1 MLMRNKIYLLM
12 LLAASAVLPAQ
23 AQQEVQFSQYVFNGL
38 TVNPAY
44 AGYRGDGYL
53 NATFR
58 KQWVDFPGAPTTG
71 VISFDGLPGWA
82 DSEKVGLGIQAL
94 WDKSGPQEYMS
105 VAGSYAYRIP
115 LNESGSRRLNLGFNV
130 SVAQYSV
137 TGNSL
142 QLTNPNDP
150 YAPTGKISTFKPDAS
165 FGVYYYT
172 PSFYAGAS
180 VLQLFSQTLD
190 NTVYVAGHARDY
202 MVIKRT
208 RHVYFTTGGMI
219 NIDEHLRLKPSIMIK
234 EDFNGPTNVDLNLF
248 ALISDQIW
256 IGGSYRSSVPLLNKE
271 KLQDGLRRANAA
283 SAMVEYFASDR
294 IRIGYSYDFAI
305 SGIANYQSGSHEISI
320 GLLFPRKQNGDR
332 IISPRYF

>member
-12 LLAASAVLPAQ
+12 LFAASAVLPAS

-38 TVNPAY
+38 AVNPAY

-71 VISFDGLPGWA
+71 IISFDGLPAWA
-82 DSEKVGLGIQAL
+82 DREKVGLGIQAL

-105 VAGSYAYRIP
+105 VSGAYAYRIP
-115 LNESGSRRLNLGFNV
+115 LNESGSRRLNLGLAV

-137 TGNSL
+137 SGNAL
-142 QLTNPNDP
+142 QLTDPNDP

-165 FGVYYYT
+165 FGIYYYT
-172 PSFYAGAS
+172 PSFYTGAS

-190 NTVYVAGHARDY
+190 NSVHIAGHAREY

-219 NIDEHLRLKPSIMIK
+219 NIDEDLKLKPSIMIK
-234 EDFNGPTNVDLNLF
+234 EDFNGPTNFDFNLF
-248 ALISDQIW
+248 ALISEKIW
-256 IGGSYRSSVPLLNKE
+256 IGGSYRSSIPLLKKE
-271 KLQDGLRRANAA
+271 NLQSGLRRANAA
-283 SAMVEYFASDR
+283 SAMVEYFAGDR
-294 IRIGYSYDFAI
+294 MRIGYSYDFAL
-305 SGIANYQSGSHEISI
+305 SSIASYQAGSHEISI
-320 GLLFPRKQNGDR
+320 GLLFNRKQNGER
-332 IISPRYF
+332 VISPRYF

>member
-1 MLMRNKIYLLM
+1 MLMRNKISLL
-12 LLAASAVLPAQ
+12 LLFFAGAVLPAA

-38 TVNPAY
+38 AVNPAY

-71 VISFDGLPGWA
+71 IISFDGLPAWA
-82 DSEKVGLGIQAL
+82 DKEKVGLGIQAL

-105 VAGSYAYRIP
+105 VSGAYAYRIP
-115 LNESGSRRLNLGFNV
+115 LNESGSRRLNLGLAV
-130 SVAQYSV
+130 SVAQYAV
-137 TGNSL
+137 TGNAL
-142 QLTNPNDP
+142 QLTDPNDP
-150 YAPTGKISTFKPDAS
+150 YAPTGKISTFKPDGS

-190 NTVYVAGHARDY
+190 NSVHVAGHDREY

-219 NIDEHLRLKPSIMIK
+219 NIDEHLKLKPSIMIK
-234 EDFNGPTNVDLNLF
+234 EDFHGPTNFDLNLF
-248 ALISDQIW
+248 ALVSDKIW
-256 IGGSYRSSVPLLNKE
+256 IGGSYRSSVPLLNKPD
-271 KLQDGLRRANAA
+271 LQSGLKRANAA
-283 SAMVEYFASDR
+283 SVMVEYFAGDR
-294 IRIGYSYDFAI
+294 MRIGYSYDFAL
-305 SGIANYQSGSHEISI
+305 SGIASHQTGSHEISI
-320 GLLFPRKQNGDR
+320 GILFPRKQNGER
-332 IISPRYF
+332 VVSPRYF